1 MPRFERQS
9 RQKFCLFGKE
19 KSEDPLKNHSEHRTM
34 LNGLCDSAVFIVF
47 FIAAIRPSHGRLLD
61 LCGFPIVFQCHIYI
75 IDENYNSSQAKNFPE
90 LKTIA
95 LKY

>member
-1 MPRFERQS
+1 
-9 RQKFCLFGKE
+9 
-19 KSEDPLKNHSEHRTM
+19 M

-61 LCGFPIVFQCHIYI
+61 LCGFQSSSNAIYIYI